1 MDSEVIKALQNQ
13 LNVERTNAQKY
24 FYIASAM
31 SNMAYDGFASFFTK
45 QGQGELEHA
54 KLIEDFLVSKR
65 VQPHYDPLPSV
76 SVAFDLRSM
85 TREAALT
92 ETNTTSSLQSLYQ
105 LCDDLGEYQVC
116 AFLVGLLVEQIEEE
130 TWSADLMNLV
140 SRADENGQI
149 VLDEIYG
156 KK

>member
-130 TWSADLMNLV
+130 TWSADLMDLV
-140 SRADENGQI
+140 GRSIEDGWLI
-149 VLDEIYG
+149 LDAQYAN
-156 KK
+156 K